1 MFVKGRG
8 FNSHS
13 VHFFTFRCVERGGGI
28 DFWEPGLVV
37 VGELLKFG
45 LSNFM
50 RPLENHDGVM
60 YY

>member
-1 MFVKGRG
+1 VG
-8 FNSHS
+8 SIPTAS
-13 VHFFTFRCVERGGGI
+13 IFFTFRCVERGGGI